1 MSYTI
6 YASTAK
12 PTGTYVGQVLSGGND
27 TDKFV
32 AALGPERKLILAAE
46 PKGTPTDLDATDK
59 TAQWFA
65 QIDAVASVLVT
76 GPEAAKV
83 IASFHIDL
91 VKPVP
96 LSFSSDPDVLA
107 SAFGDSASK
116 IPAPGLVKNGAVLVC
131 GLDFGQT
138 FGDTKEIKTNVGG
151 LFQFAGMPSARG
163 YLPDK
168 IADIPV
174 SLKNSD
180 GDPKK
185 ARRNALWFTPA
196 DSYQTVMRL
205 QFSLGLAESAPL
217 QNVLGGALPGFTL
230 KSAEAVTKRN
240 LSLAKTSDGPM
251 PLISG
256 QVTFAITCSVKA
268 LDGPEVTATAAVDFT
283 SSTVTLTFVFESEDP
298 LDGVLQ
304 WLAERS
310 NEPTLK
316 DAVRGLLEKIENE
329 KPILSR
335 FALRRLSV
343 GLDSEDAEETEE
355 TGATGDNKSNPS
367 LASFSFDVEAL
378 ATFGTGDGEPPAA
391 FLLSYSWDKDEGGIG
406 TISGQFWGNYDTAS
420 AWELSSSDEKWTV
433 LLPSLNK
440 QPAKF
445 IYLAQVIPGIT
456 IGDIPDCVPSKI
468 SRAYLELSDKHF
480 ALGGA
485 ITAGTPTLSKVPQPQ
500 LGELALDAKFD
511 WGASSGFTL
520 DLQIGAALYPSEHSK
535 HRAPALLRGALHY
548 ENVNGQ
554 RAWRLGASLSGLYAS
569 TLAEFFDQ
577 DSKDHV
583 LPLID
588 SIMVKDLT
596 VDYTYVSAAKASLTD
611 KPSDGSKPPAQVSAA
626 SELKI
631 RGTLLISVFEL
642 ALSYDYKGGNW
653 TFVATVNPQ
662 DKAATIGDVIMG
674 LLDLDDGDL
683 ELPAFVA
690 NTPFAAKADAL
701 RLNIT
706 KKKEKPAA
714 VTDGRPLTDSKPVP
728 SSFQLLLQL
737 RFGGDTLGLS
747 LAFAQ
752 LQSTDWGA
760 DARPK
765 RLVKVA
771 LLGLPPVDVP
781 LVGNITQPFDQL
793 YFLWVQDPPPK
804 TASAKPRVAGL
815 TRKDIQ
821 QINEGFEAD
830 NQLIVKDKFK
840 EQNPADL
847 LLGAGCHVAVI
858 TKNDAGEK
866 TCLLSYEFMKPKP
879 ATARP
884 ALPPSGP
891 TPLSSDPAL
900 FSSDMHALA
909 ADADADKVE
918 DDSGSSATAPFK
930 KKAGPLS
937 ISNIGLKYKDK
948 KIRIQFDAM
957 FDLGPLAF
965 SLIGFSIGVDIKTL
979 DELPGLDVQIEGLSA
994 VFNKPPLTIAG
1005 IIRHGNTGELD
1016 YYAGGLVVGFVPYQ
1030 FMAAGFYGSATPKDG
1045 SPFTSIFVFAKLNGP
1060 LITLE
1065 FAEISGITGG
1075 FGYNSSVRL
1084 PRPEEIADF
1093 PFVAPTALSGA
1104 NDVLDVLIRLTD
1116 PGPAGWFKPQND
1128 TYWFAAGMKISAFQ
1142 MISLDAVVLVQFGT
1156 SVKLAIFGV
1165 AVADIPTAASPLKY
1179 AHVELGIGVVVDFD
1193 YGVLK
1198 AEAQLSPRSYVL
1210 HPDCHLQGGA
1220 ALYYWFDA
1228 PRADPSTVGQFVFTL
1243 GGFHQAFDVP
1253 VGYPNPPRLGISW
1266 QIGRCLS
1273 ISGQAYFAITPK
1285 ACMGGGRLKAVFQA
1299 GPIKAWF
1306 DAWADFLINYKPF
1319 HFMAEAGI
1327 SVGCEFEVDIGFVSF
1342 TLSVELGA
1350 RLYLWGPPVA
1360 GRVHVDFWV
1369 ASFDIDFGDS
1379 DAKSDPVGLVQFYEL
1394 VLQASEKQPAAA
1406 AAPKA
1411 LMAGDAEEEIVSPM
1425 AAAAEPAVPAVPIR
1439 PKNEG
1444 HVFLPQSGLLNPSED
1459 YEKKP
1464 NPEWVVRAGTF
1475 SFVIGCKMAV
1485 NSVRLDRV
1493 GDFDPEAEDD
1503 GVTDLLM
1510 SYGSPDAGLDVFGKP
1525 MRLLNPMESTL
1536 TFQISQAKVAGG
1548 QARWRVEE
1556 HIKSV
1561 PRGLWS
1567 KYKPGED
1574 PTGGNNNVGELLKS
1588 SDGSMPLLMGVL
1600 VTAPKPIKSRDNLP
1614 VYNIAD
1620 ATLVRLTAEK
1630 LFPKPAPSNADWEP
1644 AEPPKDAVRHYG
1656 DVLEAWKKPAL
1667 GSDGRRGFVDSWASA
1682 FGWGQ
1687 DKMAGK
1693 MAAMPKKMR
1702 SRFEKLYVAAPLMT
1716 A

>member
-6 YASTAK
+6 YASTAVK
-12 PTGTYVGQVLSGGND
+12 PTGAYVGQVLSGGND
-27 TDKFV
+27 TDNFV
-32 AALGPERKLILAAE
+32 AALGPERKLILAAV
-46 PKGTPTDLDATDK
+46 PKAAPTDLDAADE

-65 QIDAVASVLVT
+65 QMDAVASVLVT

-83 IASFHIDL
+83 ITSFHIDL

-96 LSFSSDPDVLA
+96 LSFSSDPDVLV
-107 SAFGDSASK
+107 SAFGGPTSK
-116 IPAPGLVKNGAVLVC
+116 IPAPGLAKDGAVLTC
-131 GLDFGQT
+131 GLDFDHT
-138 FGDTKEIKTNVGG
+138 FGDTKEIKANVGG
-151 LFQFAGMPSARG
+151 LFQFAGIPSARDF
-163 YLPDK
+163 LPDK
-168 IADIPV
+168 IADMSV
-174 SLKNSD
+174 SLKKSD
-180 GDPKK
+180 GAAEK

-196 DSYQTVMRL
+196 DSYQTIMRL
-205 QFSLGLAESAPL
+205 QFSLGLAESQPL
-217 QNVLGGALPGFTL
+217 QTVLGGALPGFTL
-230 KSAEAVTKRN
+230 KSAEAVTKRKV
-240 LSLAKTSDGPM
+240 SLAKTSDGPM
-251 PLISG
+251 PLIDG

-268 LDGPEVTATAAVDFT
+268 RDGPEVTATAAVEFA
-283 SSTVTLTFVFESEDP
+283 SSTVTLTFLFDSEDP
-298 LDGVLQ
+298 LDGILL

-316 DAVRGLLEKIENE
+316 DVVRGLLAKGEND
-329 KPILSR
+329 KPVVSKL
-335 FALRRLSV
+335 ALRRVSV
-343 GLDSEDAEETEE
+343 GLVSEEA
-355 TGATGDNKSNPS
+355 GATEGKKGNPS
-367 LASFSFDVEAL
+367 LASFSFDIEAL
-378 ATFGTGDGEPPAA
+378 TTFGSGDDQPPAA
-391 FLLSYSWDKDEGGIG
+391 FLLSYSWNKDEGGIG
-406 TISGQFWGNYDTAS
+406 TIRGQFWGNYDTTS
-420 AWELSSSDEKWTV
+420 AWELSPSEEEWTV

-445 IYLAQVIPGIT
+445 IYLAHVLPGIT

-480 ALGGA
+480 AIGGA
-485 ITAGTPTLSKVPQPQ
+485 ITAGTPSLSKVPQPQ

-511 WGASSGFTL
+511 WDASKKFTL

-535 HRAPALLRGALHY
+535 HPAPALLRGALHY
-548 ENVNGQ
+548 EDVNGQ
-554 RAWRLGASLSGLYAS
+554 RIWRLGASLSGLYAS
-569 TLAEFFDQ
+569 TLAEFFDE

-596 VDYTYVSAAKASLTD
+596 VDYTYVSVAKPSLAGGT
-611 KPSDGSKPPAQVSAA
+611 SDGSKPPATVSAA

-642 ALSYDYKGGNW
+642 ALSYDYKAGSW

-674 LLDLDDGDL
+674 LLDLEDGDL

-701 RLNIT
+701 RLSIV
-706 KKKEKPAA
+706 KQKKPAA
-714 VTDGRPLTDSKPVP
+714 ITDGRPLTDLKPVP
-728 SSFQLLLQL
+728 SSFQLLLRL

-771 LLGLPPVDVP
+771 LLGLPAVDVP

-815 TRKDIQ
+815 TRKDIL

-884 ALPPSGP
+884 AL
-891 TPLSSDPAL
+891 LSA
-900 FSSDMHALA
+900 DMHALA
-909 ADADADKVE
+909 AGADKAE

-979 DELPGLDVQIEGLSA
+979 DDLPSLDVQIEGLAA

-1045 SPFTSIFVFAKLNGP
+1045 APFTSIFVFAKLNGP

-1104 NDVLDVLIRLTD
+1104 DDVLDVLIRLTD

-1243 GGFHQAFDVP
+1243 GGFHQAFEVP

-1266 QIGRCLS
+1266 QVGRCLS

-1327 SVGCEFEVDIGFVSF
+1327 SVGCEFEVDLGFVSF
-1342 TLSVELGA
+1342 TLSIELGA

-1379 DAKSDPVGLVQFYEL
+1379 DADWHPVGLVQFYEL
-1394 VLQASEKQPAAA
+1394 VLQAGEKQPTV

-1411 LMAGDAEEEIVSPM
+1411 LMADDAEEEIVSPM
-1425 AAAAEPAVPAVPIR
+1425 AASAVPAVPIR

-1444 HVFLPQSGLLNPSED
+1444 HVFLPQSGLLNPSEG
-1459 YEKKP
+1459 YEKEP

-1525 MRLLNPMESTL
+1525 MRLLSPMESTL

-1574 PTGGNNNVGELLKS
+1574 PTGGNNNVGELLES

-1630 LFPKPAPSNADWEP
+1630 VFPKPAASNADWEP
-1644 AEPPKDAVRHYG
+1644 AEPPKDAVEHYG
-1656 DVLEAWKKPAL
+1656 AVLEVWKKPTL
-1667 GSDGRRGFVDSWASA
+1667 GSGGRRGFVDSWASA

-1693 MAAMPKKMR
+1693 MGAMPKKIR